1 MLFETCL
8 QVMQWG
14 LLCAMAVHAALDCVC
29 TVCCL
34 FHLKSE
40 LFATL
45 YVSVFR
51 DAINSEHAALQRVMV
66 YWASAMSLTR
76 VMALCFRIPELY
88 CTVAVMYLLEALV
101 AEYEGFSAGTIQR
114 RTARSISILSF
125 NISGGILVFLCIIP
139 SVLPSVFIK

>member
-1 MLFETCL
+1 MWYDLCL
-8 QVMQWG
+8 QVVQWG
-14 LLCAMAVHAALDCVC
+14 LLVIIGVHAALDCVC

-34 FHLKSE
+34 FPLKNE

-51 DAINSEHAALQRVMV
+51 DAINSENGALRRVMV

-114 RTARSISILSF
+114 RTARSISMLSF
-125 NISGGILVFLCIIP
+125 NISGGILLFLCIIP
-139 SVLPSVFIK
+139 SVLNDI